1 MSNPVR
7 TMKTRAK
14 NATQHPGYA
23 QRKPRQP
30 ADSNTAA
37 IKARK
42 AEAATAARA
51 AAAVAKKVNSA
62 RLSKFEQEAMDLEDI
77 LAATPRPN
85 FTPITSRALPSASE
99 PSAAGSVIES
109 EVGTDEV
116 DLDKAM
122 YNPGST
128 TEDDTESELSVLP
141 TSPLKRTY
149 AEVASSLH
157 KGSTKPAASGV
168 KAPPAAKPAKPAPA
182 KLVAAQSKAPSDSA
196 TESDSTAPSR
206 PFHPQPPAPSK
217 QAQRVNPPPSTA
229 SETEPDSP
237 PPKIKARALQRL
249 GSFRDLGDLD
259 ESLRRPK
266 PVPKKK
272 PSGRKAVDLS
282 RAMGKDE
289 SEATANPASGWR
301 SWKIRHTDTEERMD
315 LDLPARTSGAV
326 PEKGKTEKKA
336 KVNEE
341 KAKAMAMARG
351 KRRVYDQ
358 TMIILSESEVEIV
371 EGGGK
376 GKGKATE
383 ANLKSMEVDVEVG
396 TSKFVVPTLLP
407 GARKQPLP
415 RATNTM

>member
-1 MSNPVR
+1 
-7 TMKTRAK
+7 MKTRAK

-51 AAAVAKKVNSA
+51 AAAVAKKLNSA

-99 PSAAGSVIES
+99 PSAAGSAIES
-109 EVGTDEV
+109 EVGTDKV

-149 AEVASSLH
+149 AEVASSPH

-206 PFHPQPPAPSK
+206 PFNPQTPAPSK
-217 QAQRVNPPPSTA
+217 QSQRVNPPPIYS
-229 SETEPDSP
+229 
-237 PPKIKARALQRL
+237 Q
-249 GSFRDLGDLD
+249 
-259 ESLRRPK
+259 
-266 PVPKKK
+266 
-272 PSGRKAVDLS
+272 
-282 RAMGKDE
+282 
-289 SEATANPASGWR
+289 
-301 SWKIRHTDTEERMD
+301 
-315 LDLPARTSGAV
+315 
-326 PEKGKTEKKA
+326 
-336 KVNEE
+336 
-341 KAKAMAMARG
+341 
-351 KRRVYDQ
+351 
-358 TMIILSESEVEIV
+358 
-371 EGGGK
+371 
-376 GKGKATE
+376 
-383 ANLKSMEVDVEVG
+383 
-396 TSKFVVPTLLP
+396 
-407 GARKQPLP
+407 
-415 RATNTM
+415 